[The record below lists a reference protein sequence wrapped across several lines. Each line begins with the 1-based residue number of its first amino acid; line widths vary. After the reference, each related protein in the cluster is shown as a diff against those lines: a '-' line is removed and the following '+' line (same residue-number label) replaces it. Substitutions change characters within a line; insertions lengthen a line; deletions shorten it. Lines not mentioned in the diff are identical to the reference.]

1 MPEDVV
7 RRGVSPMTTQ
17 HSSGFSSSREIPSL
31 APGLLIVGVGILL
44 LFVQMDMIA
53 LEELWKLWPIGLIL
67 GGIADLEKWWREQQ

>member
-1 MPEDVV
+1 M
-7 RRGVSPMTTQ
+7 GM
-17 HSSGFSSSREIPSL
+17 
-31 APGLLIVGVGILL
+31 GILL